1 MFWTMTDKL
10 TVKPL
15 DLKKIDGIIT
25 NDQNFFQL
33 HVALKKLTFY
43 FPNVNRGQT
52 GLKSL
57 NCKIWESGRD
67 ALREKQF
74 KLETKFRI
82 HCGIDFAYF

>member
-15 DLKKIDGIIT
+15 DLKKKINGMIT
-25 NDQNFFQL
+25 NDQNFLQL
-33 HVALKKLTFY
+33 ALKKLTFD

-52 GLKSL
+52 ALKSF

-67 ALREKQF
+67 ASREQQF
-74 KLETKFRI
+74 KLETRFRI
-82 HCGIDFAYF
+82 YCGIDFAYF